1 MKTSMNL
8 SFNRIAMAVLGSA
21 LMFTAACKKD
31 LAPTQQTNNASSKLS
46 TKAVGVSGT
55 KTVCYVEVNSNDMR
69 EVGKYTLSTGEPL
82 FDIGVIFAA
91 NINYNTT
98 THKAELFFNTQVTNV
113 LTNKATYIQPLQAKG
128 IKVTLSILGNH
139 QGAGFCN
146 FTSKAAATDFATQL
160 SNAVT
165 TYGLDGIDFDDEYA
179 DYGTNSTPQPNDSSF
194 VYLVTALRQLMPT
207 KLITFYYI
215 GPAASHQSYGGVT
228 VGSKVDYS
236 WNPYYS
242 TYSAPNVPGLTNS
255 KLSAA
260 AVDIQSTSASTAA
273 SYASQTVTDGYGVYL
288 FYNLTSTDVHSYLT
302 GVSNNLYGKATV
314 YGTGG
319 TTTGVTFYQD
329 INYAGTATNSIAK
342 GNYTLSQLQA
352 LGFVNDWASSVKIPS
367 GWTVTMYSND
377 NFAGTS
383 WSLTSNTTNFTT
395 LSPNANDVVS
405 SVKIQ

>member
-1 MKTSMNL
+1 
-8 SFNRIAMAVLGSA
+8 
-21 LMFTAACKKD
+21 MFTAACKKD

-179 DYGTNSTPQPNDSSF
+179 DYGTNSTP
-194 VYLVTALRQLMPT
+194 
-207 KLITFYYI
+207 
-215 GPAASHQSYGGVT
+215 
-228 VGSKVDYS
+228 
-236 WNPYYS
+236 S
-242 TYSAPNVPGLTNS
+242 T
-255 KLSAA
+255 
-260 AVDIQSTSASTAA
+260 
-273 SYASQTVTDGYGVYL
+273 
-288 FYNLTSTDVHSYLT
+288 
-302 GVSNNLYGKATV
+302 
-314 YGTGG
+314 
-319 TTTGVTFYQD
+319 
-329 INYAGTATNSIAK
+329 
-342 GNYTLSQLQA
+342 
-352 LGFVNDWASSVKIPS
+352 
-367 GWTVTMYSND
+367 
-377 NFAGTS
+377 
-383 WSLTSNTTNFTT
+383 
-395 LSPNANDVVS
+395 
-405 SVKIQ
+405 